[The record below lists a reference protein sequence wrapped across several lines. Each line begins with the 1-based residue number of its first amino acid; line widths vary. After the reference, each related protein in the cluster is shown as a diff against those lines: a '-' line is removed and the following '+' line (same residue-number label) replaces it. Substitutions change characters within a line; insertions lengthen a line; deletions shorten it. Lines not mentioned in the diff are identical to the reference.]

1 MNQQM
6 DIQIDIIVPV
16 YNGFEELKKCV
27 ESIKKHT
34 DLDKHRL
41 ILVDDKSPSPF
52 GTGRITNNCARLP

>member
-1 MNQQM
+1 M

-34 DLDKHRL
+34 DLDKHRQ
-41 ILVDDKSPSPF
+41 I
-52 GTGRITNNCARLP
+52 GRAHV